1 MREKKAILVIVTLF
15 SFLVFGITPIT
26 LKAQPPLKDLRV
38 IGNSINF
45 SFYTLGQMET
55 GITLTGWTKVELK
68 YQYTS
73 KDPWKLVVYS
83 LEDAIKYEGDASND
97 IPLNQL
103 EFITT
108 ITSTNDASAAV
119 SPTFEL
125 SMLDSAPESVLV
137 SGNGLVPPTVVDV
150 NLTIT
155 YRLGTPPN
163 IMLNKPGGLYY
174 TALRFLLV
182 EQ

>member
-1 MREKKAILVIVTLF
+1 MQERKTKILFFLFF
-15 SFLVFGITPIT
+15 SFLVYGIIPST

-38 IGNSINF
+38 IGNSVNF
-45 SFYTLGQMET
+45 VFFTLDQMDS
-55 GITLTGWTKVELK
+55 GMTLTDWTKVTLK

-83 LEDAIKYEGDASND
+83 LEDAIKYEGDALND

-108 ITSTNDASAAV
+108 ITSSNDGSAIV
-119 SPTFEL
+119 SPTFVL

-137 SGNGLVPPTVVDV
+137 SGNGLVPPTVVEV
-150 NLTIT
+150 NITIS
-155 YRLGTPPN
+155 YRLGVPPN
-163 IMLNKPGGLYY
+163 KMLNKPGGLYY